1 MRKKIFWFL
10 IPSILLLGSC
20 KKSFLDINQNPNTA
34 TETKVTPDLIIPYAL
49 TESGRISTV
58 FFGGLGRWLGYWAVG
73 SNYATGDEAKYNIT
87 TGYGNGTWNALYDN
101 IFDYQKA
108 EDKAAATG
116 QDFYVGIAK
125 IMKAYNY
132 QKLVDVFNNV
142 PYSKALDI
150 AGNISP
156 VYDKGSDIYPDL
168 LVQITAGMN
177 AIKNSDAAKS
187 VNLSSADVMFHGDKL
202 KWAKFGN
209 TLKLRIL
216 IQMSEVAGFNV
227 TPHIATITAEGSGF
241 LGTGETADV
250 NPGFTIDKPNPFWA
264 TYAFDKAGNFP
275 NDFAR
280 ANNYA
285 LNIMKNLGDERH
297 KYFYRAVR
305 SGTFAGQYRGVDYGQ
320 ASDPGQIYGQGSLS
334 DIGGAATT
342 AGGTSGLA
350 KSATEGSWIL
360 TSFESM
366 FLQAEA
372 RVRGWLSGS
381 AQAMYESAVTESFI
395 WLGVPNATTFAATY
409 LTSTDA
415 RVRWPAA
422 TADQIR
428 VIAWQKYFA
437 FNGNNH
443 LGAWND
449 FRRLDVVTPAISI
462 DPGRIAN
469 TIPIRFL
476 YTLDEY
482 SYNAANVTAQG
493 TINHFTSKVFWDR

>member
-1 MRKKIFWFL
+1 MRKIFWFL
-10 IPSILLLGSC
+10 VPMMILLGSC

-34 TETKVTPDLIIPYAL
+34 TESKVTADLIIPYAL

-58 FFGGLGRWLGYWAVG
+58 FFGGLGRWLGYWAIG
-73 SNYATGDEAKYNIT
+73 SNYATGDEAKYNIN

-108 EDKAAATG
+108 QDKATATG

-125 IMKAYNY
+125 IMKSYNF

-150 AGNISP
+150 TGNISP
-156 VYDKGSDIYPDL
+156 AYDKGSDIYPDL
-168 LVQITAGMN
+168 LTKITSGMN
-177 AIKNSDAAKS
+177 DIKNADAAKS
-187 VNLSSADVMFHGDKL
+187 LNLAAADIMFHGDKL

-216 IQMSEVAGFNV
+216 IQMSQTGFN
-227 TPHIATITAEGSGF
+227 PAPQLAIIIAEGSGF
-241 LGTGETADV
+241 LGTGETAEV

-275 NDFAR
+275 NDVSR
-280 ANNYA
+280 ANNFS
-285 LNIMKNLGDERH
+285 LTIMKNLGDERH

-305 SGTFAGQYRGVDYGQ
+305 SGTFVGQYRGVDYGLP
-320 ASDPGQIYGQGSLS
+320 SDPGQIFGQGALS
-334 DIGGAATT
+334 DIGGAPTT
-342 AGGTSGLA
+342 AGGPSGLA
-350 KSATEGSWIL
+350 KSSTQGSWIL

-372 RVRGWLSGS
+372 RVRGWLPGN
-381 AQAMYESAVTESFI
+381 AQQMYEDAIKESFI
-395 WLGVPNATTFAATY
+395 WLGVPNAVTFTNTY
-409 LTSTDA
+409 LTSTDV
-415 RVRWPAA
+415 RVKWPAA
-422 TADQIR
+422 TADQIK

-449 FRRLDVVTPAISI
+449 IRRLDVVMPAISI

-469 TIPIRFL
+469 TIPTRFL

-482 SYNAANVTAQG
+482 SYNAANVTAEG
-493 TINHFTSKVFWDR
+493 TISQFTSKVFWDR